1 MCLTVTLKT
10 VVLVSG
16 EMYII
21 SKSFRLM
28 MKTLKN
34 KKELNKMGRLVIL
47 KLLYIS
53 ISLLTSL

>member
-1 MCLTVTLKT
+1 
-10 VVLVSG
+10 
-16 EMYII
+16 MYII
-21 SKSFRLM
+21 SKVISLTI
-28 MKTLKN
+28 KTLKN

>member
-1 MCLTVTLKT
+1 MYLTVTLKT
-10 VVLVSG
+10 CSTGVR

-21 SKSFRLM
+21 SKVISLM

-47 KLLYIS
+47 KLVYIS